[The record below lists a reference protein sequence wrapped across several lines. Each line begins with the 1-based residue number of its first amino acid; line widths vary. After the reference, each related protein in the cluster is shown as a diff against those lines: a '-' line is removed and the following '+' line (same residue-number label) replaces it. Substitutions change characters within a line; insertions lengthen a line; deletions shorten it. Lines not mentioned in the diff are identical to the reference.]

1 MKNIPLRQ
9 YAGRWD
15 NTVGQS
21 SPKKMQEA
29 LDKLYQHLKNKG
41 YPIDW
46 DRLHLGGFSMGGRG
60 VCRNG
65 VARPEVGPIN

>member
-1 MKNIPLRQ
+1 M
-9 YAGRWD
+9 YA
-15 NTVGQS
+15 NGQEQRHYF
-21 SPKKMQEA
+21 PEN

-65 VARPEVGPIN
+65 VARPEVGLIN